1 VAGGNG
7 WWLEVGRNTPPHIAA
22 QMLAQNNNF
31 VGVKRMARRLTS
43 SILATKRQNWTRNAF
58 RESSMEKVG
67 LSFILKLVL
76 CEKVIHPICGVDS
89 ETCAVRVVVKDS

>member
-1 VAGGNG
+1 
-7 WWLEVGRNTPPHIAA
+7 
-22 QMLAQNNNF
+22 
-31 VGVKRMARRLTS
+31 
-43 SILATKRQNWTRNAF
+43 
-58 RESSMEKVG
+58 MEKVG